1 MHVLARQTVAK
12 ILSVKP
18 KIMVPFAD
26 VEMDFMGI
34 PSPDAEVS
42 NFYFFFVNN
51 SALNH
56 SMAPCLIFSCHL
68 VHYNIVIILI
78 LTYYNNI
85 AYSMVE
91 QISVKEKKRL
101 KFHKNLNGVN
111 NLGSVTK
118 IL

>member
-12 ILSVKP
+12 ILSAKP

-26 VEMDFMGI
+26 VEMDFMVI

-51 SALNH
+51 SALSH

-68 VHYNIVIILI
+68 VHYNIILI
-78 LTYYNNI
+78 LILIYYINI
-85 AYSMVE
+85 IYTMVE
-91 QISVKEKKRL
+91 QISVKEKK
-101 KFHKNLNGVN
+101 K
-111 NLGSVTK
+111 K
-118 IL
+118 IKVS